1 MGLIGSTS
9 GPGAT
14 VTGKREGKKMK
25 KKNVVICRSVRRKG
39 KRKEGKVREKE
50 ENDRAYRNN
59 DPTLQDGTELHGMEP
74 EVSHSVENQH
84 LQEDTIYLE
93 C

>member
-14 VTGKREGKKMK
+14 VTGEREGKEMK
-25 KKNVVICRSVRRKG
+25 KNIAICRSVRRKG

-50 ENDRAYRNN
+50 ENDRAYHNN
-59 DPTLQDGTELHGMEP
+59 VGLRTKSLELSLSIIHKK
-74 EVSHSVENQH
+74 
-84 LQEDTIYLE
+84 L
-93 C
+93 